1 MKNRVRNNARL
12 QRVHELRT
20 RALVAV
26 PQALDELQRLEL
38 ELAFMT
44 AYIQPTCH
52 PEPNAPKSR
61 VHRRMCR
68 RGAKWID
75 RQLDMIETTL
85 TQQGVP

>member
-1 MKNRVRNNARL
+1 MTRKNRIHNNQRL

-20 RALVAV
+20 RALVAA

-44 AYIQPTCH
+44 AYIQPLCH
-52 PEPNAPKSR
+52 PESNAPKSR
-61 VHRRMCR
+61 AHRRMCR

-75 RQLDMIETTL
+75 QQLDKLESTFND
-85 TQQGVP
+85 